1 MRSLQAI
8 VAALALAAV
17 VGCSKTHDY
26 SQRSP
31 AQINHQADEPAGRAA
46 ETTSADPNEKPAPNT
61 LADKMAAYS
70 RDMEAKLKQ
79 RQTRQPPP
87 AAAKSDQ
94 PKVPDSD
101 VQWIGDQAKPASPAA
116 TDTASAAGASPV
128 ASNQVAVL
136 SPKPRAND
144 VPAIVP
150 EGEDVPGQT
159 GPAEAAQSSDALLQ
173 QLATKARDN
182 PKDLPSQL
190 DYQLLQFVRG
200 ERVPQMSSLG
210 SMSSEDREILTAVL
224 DGLSNFRSGVKVD
237 TNAMLSRKIRPL
249 VEMADRLESQAD
261 LTLPNAALCT
271 RVDGFGVYEP
281 ITPARFAG
289 AHDHPFI
296 IYCEVQNFSS
306 QVNDKKLWE
315 TKLSHEAVLYT
326 ETGLNVWSEKSDSI
340 VDLSRNRRHDFFI
353 VKKTKLPANLPIGRY
368 VLKLSVTDQQSNRV
382 AETTVP
388 VQIVAQ

>member
-1 MRSLQAI
+1 M
-8 VAALALAAV
+8 V
-17 VGCSKTHDY
+17 
-26 SQRSP
+26 
-31 AQINHQADEPAGRAA
+31 
-46 ETTSADPNEKPAPNT
+46 
-61 LADKMAAYS
+61 AYS
-70 RDMEAKLKQ
+70 RDMEAQLKQ
-79 RQTRQPPP
+79 RNAHQPLTAAAKPEPAKTPESDVQWAGENKQQHVPATDPP
-87 AAAKSDQ
+87 AAA
-94 PKVPDSD
+94 P
-101 VQWIGDQAKPASPAA
+101 I
-116 TDTASAAGASPV
+116 
-128 ASNQVAVL
+128 ASNQVAML
-136 SPKPRAND
+136 SARKGSD

-150 EGEDVPGQT
+150 EGEDIPGQT
-159 GPAEAAQSSDALLQ
+159 GPVEAAQSSDALLQ

-200 ERVPQMSSLG
+200 ERVPHMASLANMSA
-210 SMSSEDREILTAVL
+210 EDREILTAVL
-224 DGLSNFRSGVKVD
+224 DGLSNFRNGARSEA
-237 TNAMLSRKIRPL
+237 NSMLSRKIRPL
-249 VEMADRLESQAD
+249 VEMADRLESQSD

-289 AHDHPFI
+289 AKDHPFI
-296 IYCEVQNFSS
+296 IYCEVQNFAS
-306 QVNDKKLWE
+306 QINDKMLWE

-353 VKKTKLPANLPIGRY
+353 VKKTKLPANLTIGRY